1 MSSPWAG
8 RRRRI
13 RKWLEQQGADAF
25 LVSSSHNVHYLFGFR
40 GEGLGV
46 VAECPALCAD
56 RRYELDAAA
65 LPGRLR
71 RVLHPGGHLA
81 GVIEH
86 LKAVG
91 ARKVAFESQVLTFAT
106 FEQLRKKLRGI
117 KLVPTTTVIE
127 GFRAVKSADEIA
139 LMARAAEV
147 TDQALA
153 AIAPL
158 LVPGV
163 TEREIALELDR
174 QMLVHGAERP
184 AFDTIV
190 AFGPSA
196 ASPHAVPGE
205 RVLEAGHMV
214 KIDCGA
220 QVDGY
225 CSDITRTTPIGT
237 PDTRFERVYGAVL
250 EAQQAAVAA
259 ARAGVCGRDLDAV
272 ARDILRDRGLAEQF
286 GHGLG
291 HGVGLEIHEL
301 PRVSSRSEDVLQ
313 RGMVVT
319 IEPGVYIEDWGGVRI
334 EDTVV
339 IEPRGCK
346 VLTHAPKW
354 GLSGA

>member
-1 MSSPWAG
+1 MSPWAG
-8 RRRRI
+8 RRRHI
-13 RKWLEQQGADAF
+13 RQWLQEHEADAF
-25 LVSSSHNVHYLFGFR
+25 LVSSPHNVQYLFGFR

-46 VAECPALCAD
+46 VAAHPAICTD

-65 LPGRLR
+65 VPGRME
-71 RVLHPGGHLA
+71 RVLHPAGHLA
-81 GVIEH
+81 GAIEH

-91 ARKVAFESQVLTFAT
+91 ASRVAFEAQVLTFAT
-106 FEQLRKKLRGI
+106 FDQLRKKLRGV
-117 KLVPTTTVIE
+117 KLLPTSSVVE
-127 GFRAVKSADEIA
+127 GFRATKSPAEIA
-139 LMARAAEV
+139 AMSRAAEV

-153 AIAPL
+153 AIMPL
-158 LVPGV
+158 LQPGV

-174 QMLVHGAERP
+174 QMLLHGAQRP

-205 RVLEAGHMV
+205 RVLEPGHMV
-214 KIDCGA
+214 KIDCGSE
-220 QVDGY
+220 VDGY
-225 CSDITRTTPIGT
+225 CSDITRTTPVGS
-237 PDTRFERVYGAVL
+237 PDARFERVYGAVL

-259 ARAGVCGRDLDAV
+259 ARADMRCKDLDAV
-272 ARDILRDRGLAEQF
+272 ARDILRGHGLAEQF

-291 HGVGLEIHEL
+291 HGVGLQIHEL
-301 PRVSSRSEDVLQ
+301 PRVSSRSEDVLH

-319 IEPGVYIEDWGGVRI
+319 IEPGVYIEGWGGVRI
-334 EDTVV
+334 EDTVA